1 MSLSSLVLR
10 LISLQSN
17 KNHSSFDAIKF
28 IIKLELVDWL
38 IHFMISMSHAES
50 LTPTKKKKNVNR
62 TTNLCSL
69 AAVNVNVINRSVPKM
84 EKERKKRWSDEKKAV
99 AKLNGAREK
108 RSQRDNQTHTEKLY
122 THLKRQLCRS
132 SLASLISI
140 VFARSLN
147 SFMYIGIS
155 LNFFFSLNGEQESKT
170 NREREK
176 NFIKLIHWRMK
187 KKIPPKEATWL
198 CMFTL

>member
-1 MSLSSLVLR
+1 MLSNLSS
-10 LISLQSN
+10 
-17 KNHSSFDAIKF
+17 SS
-28 IIKLELVDWL
+28 
-38 IHFMISMSHAES
+38 SS
-50 LTPTKKKKNVNR
+50 LTDWSILWFLCRMLNRLPQQKKKKNVNR

-84 EKERKKRWSDEKKAV
+84 EKERKKRWSEEKKAV

-122 THLKRQLCRS
+122 TQLKRQLCRS

-155 LNFFFSLNGEQESKT
+155 LNFFFFVEWWA
-170 NREREK
+170 RE
-176 NFIKLIHWRMK
+176 
-187 KKIPPKEATWL
+187 
-198 CMFTL
+198 